1 MDIYYILCTML
12 GSLNVLFLILMTF
25 LGREAVLPLFAGEE
39 IGLKRL
45 TNRVVPSALKVPV
58 NFDTG
63 REGAWGF
70 ICAAPRLWAPG
81 VVGWQHAPELSSLET
96 ELVHR
101 I

>member
-12 GSLNVLFLILMTF
+12 GSLNVLFLIFMTF

-45 TNRVVPSALKVPV
+45 TNLVVPSALKVPV

-63 REGAWGF
+63 REGAWGSSVLPPG
-70 ICAAPRLWAPG
+70 AGLLGWWDGSMPQSSAP
-81 VVGWQHAPELSSLET
+81 
-96 ELVHR
+96 
-101 I
+101 